1 MSRLK
6 RSPAPVA
13 IVLAAAVGVGGWLG
27 VIRAADETEASVRR
41 VDGVEEVLT
50 PDRDGP
56 TQNFLLVGSDTRE
69 DNLDAA
75 EGTSRRSDTI
85 MILRREKGGGAALLS
100 IPRDLWV
107 EFPDGDFGKINGA
120 YNQGPDVLAKTV
132 TDSLG
137 IPVHHYVEIDFNGFQ
152 RLVDAIGG
160 VEICVMLASKDDMT
174 GLNLQPGCQNLN
186 GENALKYARSRY
198 FEEFR
203 DGDWRI
209 DPRAD
214 LGRIERQQHFIR
226 EAVGEA
232 LEQIEQDPF
241 AAGRL
246 LKAVL
251 ASVRVDGS
259 LDPKSAARSLRA
271 AAEAGLV
278 TVQIPVSGA
287 TIDGQAAVQMDEGAE
302 PILDYFRGKGKL
314 PADATSDTVGG

>member
-1 MSRLK
+1 K
-6 RSPAPVA
+6 
-13 IVLAAAVGVGGWLG
+13 
-27 VIRAADETEASVRR
+27 
-41 VDGVEEVLT
+41 
-50 PDRDGP
+50 
-56 TQNFLLVGSDTRE
+56 
-69 DNLDAA
+69 
-75 EGTSRRSDTI
+75 
-85 MILRREKGGGAALLS
+85 
-100 IPRDLWV
+100 
-107 EFPDGDFGKINGA
+107 
-120 YNQGPDVLAKTV
+120 
-132 TDSLG
+132 
-137 IPVHHYVEIDFNGFQ
+137 
-152 RLVDAIGG
+152 
-160 VEICVMLASKDDMT
+160 
-174 GLNLQPGCQNLN
+174 
-186 GENALKYARSRY
+186 NALKYARSRY

-271 AAEAGLV
+271 AAEDGLV

-287 TIDGQAAVQMDEGAE
+287 TIDGQAAVRMDEGAE

-314 PADATSDTVGG
+314 PAGATSDTVGG

>member
-27 VIRAADETEASVRR
+27 VIRAAEETEASVRR

-69 DNLDAA
+69 GNLDAA

-232 LEQIEQDPF
+232 L
-241 AAGRL
+241 
-246 LKAVL
+246 
-251 ASVRVDGS
+251 
-259 LDPKSAARSLRA
+259 
-271 AAEAGLV
+271 
-278 TVQIPVSGA
+278 
-287 TIDGQAAVQMDEGAE
+287 
-302 PILDYFRGKGKL
+302 
-314 PADATSDTVGG
+314 